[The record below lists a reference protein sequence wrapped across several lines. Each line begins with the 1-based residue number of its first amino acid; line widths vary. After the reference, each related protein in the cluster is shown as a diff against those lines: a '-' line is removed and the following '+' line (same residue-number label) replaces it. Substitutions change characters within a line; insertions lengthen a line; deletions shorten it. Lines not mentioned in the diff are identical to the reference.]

1 MEINFKTLLKIS
13 PLLFISLSNAQDNY
27 FYHNNEKVLLTPV
40 QQFTRS
46 NVSTIQEKT
55 VDYYNTAQGQQVG
68 IYNKILVKFKASD
81 DLDPYLLLS
90 PYDIK
95 IEKQLGSLLYLLV
108 VPSNNLTI
116 DIANRLSEQNFIE
129 YAHPDFIK
137 QLRTR

>member
-1 MEINFKTLLKIS
+1 MEINFKTLLRTC
-13 PLLFISLSNAQDNY
+13 PLLFISVTNAQDNY
-27 FYHNNEKVLLTPV
+27 FYQNNEKVMLSPV

-46 NVSTIQEKT
+46 NLSTDQENS

-68 IYNKILVKFKASD
+68 IYNKILVKFKPSD

-95 IEKQLGSLLYLLV
+95 IEKQLGVLLYLLT
-108 VPSNNLTI
+108 VPSNGLAI
-116 DIANRLSEQNFIE
+116 DIANRLSEQDFIE